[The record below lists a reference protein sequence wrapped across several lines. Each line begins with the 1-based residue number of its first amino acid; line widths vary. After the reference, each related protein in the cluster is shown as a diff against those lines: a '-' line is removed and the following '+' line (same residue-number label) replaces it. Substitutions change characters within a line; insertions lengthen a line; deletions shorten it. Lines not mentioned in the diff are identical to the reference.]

1 MCGIVAYLGNDSY
14 KEFIINGLKLL
25 QNRGYD
31 STGVCSIHEGA
42 LHITKFASSQTHDAL
57 LCLETNLNAESAISG
72 ICIGH
77 TRWATHG
84 SKTNINAHPH
94 SDHAKRVAIVHNGI
108 IENYLEIKTE
118 LSHAGY
124 RFSSQTDSE
133 VISVL
138 IGSYLDTGCV
148 MKVAIQNTIDRLV
161 GTWALAIVHVDYPDK
176 LWITRNGSPLLLG
189 LEEDFVMVASEQIA
203 FNNYIKRYITV
214 DNNDL
219 IEITRNG
226 KTISYSENVERY
238 VVNTKKLSHIET
250 TPTGYSHWMIKEIT
264 EQPQSINRTLNNGGR
279 LDGNAAV
286 KLGGL
291 DAHKP
296 SLLETTHLII
306 LGCGTSLNAG
316 VWSLPT
322 FKSLDIFETVVCY
335 DGAEFTAN
343 DVPRRGKTCVIMLS
357 QSGETADLYQCMQ
370 IAKKQE
376 LLTIGIVNV
385 VDSMIAKETDCGVY
399 LNAGREVAVASTK
412 SFSCQCVALALVA
425 VWFSQNRGTSLQKR
439 CKIIDCLR
447 KLPFQTQCVINTATE
462 HISPVVGHLT
472 GSSLF
477 ILGKGSEEAIAR
489 ESALKLKEIA
499 YIHAEGYSSSALKHG
514 PFAIIQ
520 PNLPIIILDTSS
532 DHRAKNL
539 SACQEVLARG
549 AYVILITD
557 HNDNDL
563 LHDNLYKLVID
574 KNEVF
579 GGVLANIYIQ
589 LISYH
594 LSLQSGNNPD
604 YPRNLA
610 KVVSV

>member
-1 MCGIVAYLGNDSY
+1 MCGIVAYLGNNSY

-31 STGVCSIHEGA
+31 STGVCSIHDGS
-42 LHITKFASSQTHDAL
+42 LNIVKFASTQTHDAL
-57 LCLETNLNAESAISG
+57 LCLEEKINAKSAVSG

-84 SKTNINAHPH
+84 SKTTINAHPH
-94 SDHAKRVAIVHNGI
+94 TDHAKRVAIVHNGI
-108 IENYLEIKTE
+108 IENYLELKTE
-118 LSHAGY
+118 LSEKG
-124 RFSSQTDSE
+124 FTFVSQTDSE
-133 VISVL
+133 VISIL
-138 IGSYLDTGCV
+138 IGSYLDTGCN
-148 MKVAIQNTIDRLV
+148 MKFAIQNTIDRLV
-161 GTWALAIVHVDYPDK
+161 GTWALAIIHVDYPEK

-203 FNNYIKRYITV
+203 FNNYIKRYITL

-219 IEITRNG
+219 IEITRKG
-226 KTISYSENVERY
+226 KTISYSQNVERY
-238 VVNTKKLSHIET
+238 VINTKKHANIEL
-250 TPTGYSHWMIKEIT
+250 TPAGYSHWMIKEIM
-264 EQPQSINRTLNNGGR
+264 EQPDSINRTLNNGGR
-279 LDGNAAV
+279 IDGDMAV

-291 DAHKP
+291 DSHKY
-296 SLLETTHLII
+296 SLLETNHLII

-316 VWSLPT
+316 VWSLNT
-322 FKSLDIFETVVCY
+322 FKSLNIFDTVVCY
-335 DGAEFTAN
+335 DGAEFTTN

-370 IAKKQE
+370 ITKKHE
-376 LLTIGIVNV
+376 MFSIGIVNV

-425 VWFSQNRGTSLQKR
+425 VWFSQNRGTSSQKR
-439 CKIIDCLR
+439 HKIIDCLR
-447 KLPFQTQCVINTATE
+447 KLPFQIQCVLDTATD
-462 HISPVVGHLT
+462 HITDIIGNLT
-472 GSSLF
+472 GNSLF
-477 ILGKGSEEAIAR
+477 ILGKGSDEAIAH

-520 PNLPIIILDTSS
+520 PNLPIIIMDTSTE
-532 DHRAKNL
+532 HRAKNV

-557 HNDNDL
+557 NNDN
-563 LHDNLYKLVID
+563 HFIHSNLYKLVVD

-579 GGVLANIYIQ
+579 GGILANIYIQ

-594 LSLQSGNNPD
+594 ISLQSGNNPD